1 MNRHVIEEVICGIL
15 FVVCVVGLTMLPN
28 IWR

>member
-15 FVVCVVGLTMLPN
+15 FVVCVVVLTMLPD